1 MSFIPYLR
9 CLVVPTKPLVSD
21 SLFARFYRDFRYY
34 DYSTLARIMS
44 GDYEAVDECGS
55 NFDPDWENSDD
66 SNLNP
71 WWVNSGYYRSYWL
84 TSQPFYGYRYIS
96 IISATGTIVV
106 ICFCRCCH
114 SLVQVVVSAILS
126 RITSILFYA
135 ADGLE
140 GGFALPHSANHSSGL
155 YSTGGAPGQM
165 ESLLRNLE

>member
-1 MSFIPYLR
+1 MNFITYLR

-71 WWVNSGYYRSYWL
+71 WWVNSGYYRSY
-84 TSQPFYGYRYIS
+84 
-96 IISATGTIVV
+96 
-106 ICFCRCCH
+106 
-114 SLVQVVVSAILS
+114 
-126 RITSILFYA
+126 
-135 ADGLE
+135 
-140 GGFALPHSANHSSGL
+140 
-155 YSTGGAPGQM
+155 
-165 ESLLRNLE
+165 